1 MIDRYLSLVK
11 FSHTIFAL
19 PFAILGFV
27 MGIFWPGAEMSWK
40 VFFLVLLCMVTARNA
55 AMAFNR
61 YSDRQWDA
69 LNPRTAI
76 REIPA
81 GIVSSRAA
89 LVFVIINVLIFMVSA
104 SLINPLCGWLSP
116 VAMLIV
122 LGYSYTKRFTALCHL
137 VLGLG
142 LALAPVGAFI
152 AVTGE
157 FAVLP
162 VLLGLVVLFW
172 VSGFD
177 IIYALQ
183 DESFDKEVKLHSI
196 PAAIGKTRA
205 LMVSNVLHLI
215 CAILLSVFLYMLS
228 THFEQVGFFSFIGAI
243 IFICFLMYQHTLVKP
258 DDLSRVNLAFATTNG
273 IASVVFGSMV
283 ILDFLVF

>member
-1 MIDRYLSLVK
+1 MIERYLSLVK

-19 PFAILGFV
+19 PFAVTGFV
-27 MGIFWPGAEMSWK
+27 MGISQPGAVMSWT

-61 YSDRQWDA
+61 YSDRTWDA

-81 GIVSSRAA
+81 GTVSSGAA
-89 LVFVIINVLIFMVSA
+89 LVFVLINATIFICA
-104 SLINPLCGWLSP
+104 SWLINPLCGWLSP
-116 VAMLIV
+116 IALLVI

-137 VLGLG
+137 ILGLG
-142 LALAPVGAFI
+142 LALAPVGAYI
-152 AVTGE
+152 AVTGV
-157 FAVLP
+157 FAWPP
-162 VLLGLVVLFW
+162 VLLGCIVLFW

-196 PAAIGKTRA
+196 PAAIGKRKA
-205 LMVSNVLHLI
+205 LMVSNILHII
-215 CAILLSVFLYMLS
+215 CALLIAVFMSSIYTTYEAVGYLS
-228 THFEQVGFFSFIGAI
+228 FTGAAL
-243 IFICFLMYQHTLVKP
+243 FVCFLIYQHTLVKP

-273 IASVVFGSMV
+273 MASVVFGACV
-283 ILDFLVF
+283 IVDFLLA